1 MSTQS
6 TRIPRVLVIDDD
18 RTVHEAFRAILAP
31 ERIASAGLDAM
42 AAALFDDRGDAGA
55 SPAEGVF
62 ELTVASQGEEGVD
75 VAAAAVRD
83 GRPFDMAFVDMRMP
97 PGLDG
102 VETIERLWAAD
113 PDLEV
118 VICTAYSDYSWD
130 QIIHRLGKTH
140 RLLLLRKPFDKAEAW
155 QMASAQSRKRH
166 AEETARTCD
175 ALRELNARLEEEIAA
190 RARAEDKLK
199 HDALHDSLTALPNRL
214 LLTERLER
222 CMARAKR
229 NPEYLY
235 AVMFLDLDEFK
246 AINDTHGHA
255 IGDQVLIEVANR
267 LNASLRSLDTAS
279 RLDDQT
285 PARMG
290 GDEFVILLD
299 GLRSFDDAMQVAH
312 RVHDAVSQVATFAG
326 HTIAVSA
333 SLGLAL
339 GSAEHAVPDDV
350 LRDADAALY
359 HSKNNGKGRV
369 HVFDDGI
376 RRQVVQRLRLSA
388 DLRSAIHLQQLRL
401 LYQPIL
407 SLESGRIESFEALVR
422 WDHPTLGAVAPAQ
435 FIPIA
440 EETGTIQEVGRWVL
454 RESCQQLRLWH
465 EQIPSRSDLA
475 ISVNVSPKQLAAG
488 DFVENLLQTLRDI
501 GLEGRHLIIEVTE
514 STLVENIAVAND
526 ILEKLRAIGV
536 RIHLD
541 DFGVGYSSLS
551 YLHQLPFDAIKID
564 RSFVKD
570 MKLDA
575 VHANT
580 IMAIQ
585 AMALNRHMRV
595 IAEGIETVEQLVQ
608 LQALDC
614 AMGQGFYLARPI
626 DAQAAR
632 TLLEE
637 GAHPA
642 RHRRTDAA

>member
-1 MSTQS
+1 MSTQT

-42 AAALFDDRGDAGA
+42 AAELFDEGKSPGA
-55 SPAEGVF
+55 TPTEATF
-62 ELTVASQGEEGVD
+62 ELTLASQGEEGVEMAS
-75 VAAAAVRD
+75 AAHGA

-102 VETIERLWAAD
+102 VETIERLWAID

-166 AEETARTCD
+166 AEDTARTCD
-175 ALRELNARLEEEIAA
+175 ALQELNRRLEEEIAA
-190 RARAEDKLK
+190 RAKAEDKLK
-199 HDALHDSLTALPNRL
+199 HDALHDSLTDLPNRL

-222 CMARAKR
+222 CMERAKR
-229 NPEYLY
+229 NPEYLF
-235 AVMFLDLDEFK
+235 AVMFLDLDDFK
-246 AINDTHGHA
+246 SINDTHGHA

-290 GDEFVILLD
+290 GDEFVVLLD

-312 RVHDAVSQVATFAG
+312 RVHDAVCQIATFAG
-326 HTIAVSA
+326 HDIAVSA
-333 SLGLAL
+333 SLGIAL
-339 GSAEHAVPDDV
+339 GSPEHTVPDDV

-359 HSKNNGKGRV
+359 HSKNNGKARV
-369 HVFDDGI
+369 GVFDDGI

-388 DLRSAIHLQQLRL
+388 DLRSAIQLGQLRL

-422 WDHPTLGAVAPAQ
+422 WDHPKLGAVSPAQ

-440 EETGTIQEVGRWVL
+440 EETGTIQEVGRWVM

-465 EQIPSRSDLA
+465 DQVPARADLA
-475 ISVNVSPKQLAAG
+475 MSVNVSPKQLAAG
-488 DFVENLLQTLRDI
+488 DFVESVKRTLTEM
-501 GLEGRHLIIEVTE
+501 GLKGDHLIIEVTE
-514 STLVENIAVAND
+514 HALVENISVVHD
-526 ILEKLRAIGV
+526 ILANLRDMGV

-585 AMALNRHMRV
+585 AMASNRHMRV

-608 LQALDC
+608 LQSLDC

-626 DAQAAR
+626 DAQSAR

-637 GAHPA
+637 GAHPM
-642 RHRRTDAA
+642 RNRRTDAA